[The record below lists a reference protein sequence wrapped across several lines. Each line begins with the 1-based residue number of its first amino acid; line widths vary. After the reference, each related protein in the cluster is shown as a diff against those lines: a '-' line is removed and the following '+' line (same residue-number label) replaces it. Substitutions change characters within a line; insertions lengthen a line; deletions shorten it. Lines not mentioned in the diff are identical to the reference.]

1 MLLRNTDVFERWR
14 RLGLNYMFRGME
26 ALDEAGLD
34 LFRKRVSPDEN
45 FQALE
50 VARKIGLTVAI
61 NLIVSPDWDTK
72 QFALVRMWAL
82 SVPEIVN
89 LTVMTPYPGTE
100 IWHTEAQKLT
110 SLDYRL
116 FDIQHAVLPTKL
128 PLDVFYQ
135 ELVKTQ
141 SVLNR
146 KHLGVAAVAQTFG
159 IIGRNLMHGQ
169 TNFARMLWKFNK
181 VYNAP
186 RQYGDHLASRLIA
199 GWATAAPPSAE
210 RKDRTC
216 SISSLVISVANALI
230 FWSLKETWRPPVT
243 PPWVPVPPRMLVGM
257 DLPLPRGRP
266 RLGRHRGRRDQP
278 PHPTGTSPGRA
289 VHRCGPRLG
298 THHRSHRPQSR
309 STPPRYL
316 GRSSRRPPGVATVVT
331 AHGGCRSGVHP
342 GRHPAA
348 LLHRLLTVGAR
359 GSWHGSRMV
368 QDGGWLEAGR

>member
-1 MLLRNTDVFERWR
+1 VLLRNTDVFERWR
-14 RLGLNYMFRGME
+14 RLGLNYMFLGME

-72 QFALVRMWAL
+72 QFALVRKWAL

-100 IWHTEAQKLT
+100 IWHTEALKLT

-210 RKDRTC
+210 RKNRTC

-230 FWSLKETWRPPVT
+230 FGSLKETWRPPVT
-243 PPWVPVPPRMLVGM
+243 PPWVPVPPRMLVEWTYRYLAAAHVWADTEAAAINRLTPPVPAQGEPSTAAVRAWARTTG
-257 DLPLPRGRP
+257 LTVPNRGRLRP
-266 RLGRHRGRRDQP
+266 DIWAARRG
-278 PHPTGTSPGRA
+278 
-289 VHRCGPRLG
+289 
-298 THHRSHRPQSR
+298 
-309 STPPRYL
+309 
-316 GRSSRRPPGVATVVT
+316 
-331 AHGGCRSGVHP
+331 AH
-342 GRHPAA
+342 
-348 LLHRLLTVGAR
+348 
-359 GSWHGSRMV
+359 
-368 QDGGWLEAGR
+368 QE